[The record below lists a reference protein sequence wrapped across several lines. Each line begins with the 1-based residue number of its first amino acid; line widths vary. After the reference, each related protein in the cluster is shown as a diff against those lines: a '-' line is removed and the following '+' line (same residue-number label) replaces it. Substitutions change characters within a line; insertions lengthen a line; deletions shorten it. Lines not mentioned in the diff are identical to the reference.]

1 MLYRILKRLFG
12 RMFFLIL
19 SVLFQ
24 ILWFSA
30 FMALLGARYPVFAG
44 FVRVLS
50 VAAVLYIIGRRA
62 NPSYNL
68 AWSILILM
76 LPVVGISVYLM
87 FGRSRMARNVGERY
101 DEAVRATASLLSEDE
116 GARDALSSLDPQ
128 INRQSL
134 YLRDAAGFP
143 VWEHTRTEYY
153 PNGELLYES
162 LIRELDKAERFIFM
176 EYFIIDSGVMWETI
190 LDILERKAAAGV
202 DVRIIYDDVGC
213 VNTLPEKFYRDL
225 RARGIACEVF
235 NPFHPVVA
243 VVLNNRDHRKITVI
257 DGCVGFTGGI
267 NLADEYINKKK
278 RFGYWKDS
286 GVMIRGEAV
295 RSFTVMFLQMW
306 SVVTKQ
312 RLTAEDQLPFMPD
325 PAVCRSQESDGFVQ
339 PYSNTPLGA
348 AAVGEGNYLNI
359 ISSARRYVY
368 IFTPYLIVGNEMIT
382 SLCLAARS
390 GVDVRIVMPG
400 IPDKKWIYM
409 LSRAYY
415 EQLIEAGVRI
425 FEYTPGFLHAKS
437 FVCDDEVASV
447 GTINMDFRSL
457 YLHFEC
463 GVWMYKS
470 SAVMQLRR
478 DADRVLADAR
488 EITLEECRST
498 PFTVRL
504 LQSILRLAAPML

>member
-1 MLYRILKRLFG
+1 
-12 RMFFLIL
+12 MFFLIL

-68 AWSILILM
+68 AWSVLILM

-213 VNTLPEKFYRDL
+213 VNTLPAKFYRDL

-235 NPFHPVVA
+235 NPFHPVVS

-278 RFGYWKDS
+278 RFG
-286 GVMIRGEAV
+286 
-295 RSFTVMFLQMW
+295 
-306 SVVTKQ
+306 
-312 RLTAEDQLPFMPD
+312 
-325 PAVCRSQESDGFVQ
+325 
-339 PYSNTPLGA
+339 
-348 AAVGEGNYLNI
+348 
-359 ISSARRYVY
+359 
-368 IFTPYLIVGNEMIT
+368 
-382 SLCLAARS
+382 
-390 GVDVRIVMPG
+390 
-400 IPDKKWIYM
+400 
-409 LSRAYY
+409 
-415 EQLIEAGVRI
+415 
-425 FEYTPGFLHAKS
+425 
-437 FVCDDEVASV
+437 
-447 GTINMDFRSL
+447 
-457 YLHFEC
+457 
-463 GVWMYKS
+463 
-470 SAVMQLRR
+470 
-478 DADRVLADAR
+478 
-488 EITLEECRST
+488 
-498 PFTVRL
+498 
-504 LQSILRLAAPML
+504 